1 LKKLRIHEPFV
12 LESGEVLPHLEI
24 TYHTFGTLN
33 ADGSNVVWVCHALTG
48 NSNPT
53 EWWPGIVGN
62 GKAIDPA
69 ENFIV
74 CANTLGSCYG
84 TTGPTSRNPETGQL
98 YGDDFP
104 FITIRDMVQAN
115 RLLQFNLG
123 IEKIQLGIGGSM
135 GGQELIEW
143 AIIDKEIFENICL
156 LATNA
161 QHSPWGIAFNETQR
175 MAIKADLSLNKGK
188 EGAGRKGLETARAIA
203 MLSYRTYQTY
213 EDSQGEYSGD
223 IVDNFKASSYQRYQ
237 GEKFWNRFDVY
248 CYLRLST
255 AMDSHNVGRGRG
267 GTEKALQSVEARTLI
282 LGISSD
288 VLFPIKEQE
297 LMGNAIPNAK
307 FEVIKSNYGH
317 DGFLIEEEVVAE
329 KLRIFRNAKSKLN
342 GRTTLNGN
350 NRLELAS
357 NPLHGWALPGT
368 EDF

>member
-1 LKKLRIHEPFV
+1 M

-24 TYHTFGTLN
+24 SYHTFGTLN
-33 ADGSNVVWVCHALTG
+33 ADGSNVVWICHALTG

-53 EWWPGIVGN
+53 DWWPGIVGK
-62 GKAIDPA
+62 GKVINPS
-69 ENFIV
+69 ESFIV

-84 TTGPTSRNPETGQL
+84 TTGPTTINPETGQL

-115 RLLQFNLG
+115 RLLQLHLG

-135 GGQELIEW
+135 GGQQLIEW
-143 AIIDKEIFENICL
+143 AIIDKEVFGNICL

-175 MAIKADLSLNKGK
+175 MAIKADLSLNEGK
-188 EGAGRKGLETARAIA
+188 EDAGRKGLETARAIA

-213 EDSQGEYSGD
+213 EASQAELSGD

-267 GTEKALQSVEARTLI
+267 GIEKALQSVKAKTLI
-282 LGISSD
+282 IGISSD
-288 VLFPIKEQE
+288 VLFPVNEQE
-297 LMGNAIPNAK
+297 IMGENIPNAK
-307 FEVIKSNYGH
+307 LEIIKSNFGH
-317 DGFLIEEEVVAE
+317 DGFLIEEEAVAE
-329 KLRIFRNAKSKLN
+329 KIKAFRIIKPKLN
-342 GRTTLNGN
+342 RSEALKGKIGIGSLLSSPLN
-350 NRLELAS
+350 
-357 NPLHGWALPGT
+357 GWALPGT